1 MKKAR
6 RILAGIGAI
15 LLIAMYVM
23 TLVFALIG
31 SPFSRQ
37 LLMAA
42 IACTIILPVLLYAFQ
57 LVYRV
62 VKRNDPDEEDASD
75 GSGSDDPSGSNGK

>member
-1 MKKAR
+1 MKKIR

-15 LLIAMYVM
+15 LLAGMYVM
-23 TLVFALIG
+23 TLVFALMD
-31 SPFSRQ
+31 SPMSGN

-62 VKRNDPDEEDASD
+62 VKRDDPDEEDAADS
-75 GSGSDDPSGSNGK
+75 SGSDDLSGSNGK

>member
-1 MKKAR
+1 MKKIR
-6 RILAGIGAI
+6 RILAGIGAF
-15 LLIAMYVM
+15 LLIAMYGM

-62 VKRNDPDEEDASD
+62 LKP
-75 GSGSDDPSGSNGK
+75 DDPEDSDTSDSSTAAHPSEPSDK